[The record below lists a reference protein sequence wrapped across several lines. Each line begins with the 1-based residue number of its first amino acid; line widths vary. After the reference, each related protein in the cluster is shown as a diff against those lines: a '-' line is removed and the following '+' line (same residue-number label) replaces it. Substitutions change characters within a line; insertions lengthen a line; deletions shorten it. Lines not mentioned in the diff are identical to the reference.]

1 MLRGALLGVGHV
13 AVNGHLPAWRGRPVG
28 ALVAA
33 ADPREGGKAAFLAA
47 CPGARWHA
55 SAEELLATEAL
66 DFVDIAAPPAAHASL
81 IRAALER
88 SLHVLCEKPLV
99 LSREDLAPLA
109 ALARERGRALVTV
122 HNWKHAP
129 ALAKLT
135 ELVREGAVGEVRR
148 CRWETLRTQPA
159 AAAGQSGNW
168 RVDPSQSGGG
178 ILVDHGWHAVYVVA
192 GWLGLAARSLRANL
206 ETRKHSRFPI
216 EDTATVTL
224 EYPEAT
230 AEIFLTW
237 AARERVNRVGIE
249 GTRGRL
255 ELSGGRVTLASGGA
269 DRVWDLPSIAEG
281 SHHPEWFGGVL
292 EDFLAE
298 ISDPARRGGNLEEA
312 VLCAAVLALSRESSR
327 RGGEALPLS

>member
-13 AVNGHLPAWRGRPVG
+13 AVNGHLPGWQGRPEA

-33 ADPREGGKAAFLAA
+33 ADARDGGKAAFLAA
-47 CPGARWHA
+47 CPQARWYA
-55 SAEELLATEAL
+55 SAEELFGSETL
-66 DFVDIAAPPAAHASL
+66 DFVDIATPPAAHAAL

-99 LSREDLAPLA
+99 LAREDLAPLA
-109 ALARERGRALVTV
+109 ALARDSGRALVTV

-129 ALAKLT
+129 ALSKLT

-159 AAAGQSGNW
+159 AAAGEGGNW
-168 RVDPSQSGGG
+168 RTDPAQSGGG
-178 ILVDHGWHAVYVVA
+178 ILMDHGWHALNAVA
-192 GWLGLAARSLRANL
+192 GWLGPSPRSVQAVL
-206 ETRKHSRFPI
+206 ETRRHHAFPI

-224 EYPEAT
+224 EYPGAA

-237 AARERVNRVGIE
+237 AAGERSNRVVLE
-249 GTRGRL
+249 GSRGSL
-255 ELSGGRVTLASGGA
+255 GLNGGRVTLSTPGG
-269 DRVWDLPSIAEG
+269 DRSIDLPSIAEG

-292 EDFLAE
+292 RDFFEEIAE
-298 ISDPARRGGNLEEA
+298 PSRRGRNLTEA
-312 VLCAAVLALSRESSR
+312 AFCSAAVALAQESSR
-327 RGGEALPLS
+327 LGGKALPL